1 MLKKLSLAATLAALP
16 ALASA
21 QPYLIMGAAAGT
33 ADLADVEATF
43 LGPTLSDDNFTRA
56 LLGAGVALSPNVAVE
71 GIYMTEAEV
80 EVKDATTTDTLK
92 SSTLQFALL
101 GQVPLAAQLSL
112 FGKISAN
119 YVRIE
124 YESVSGALAVSADD
138 DKFQVGFGAGLQFQ
152 ASDQVGLRLA
162 VERIQVRD
170 AINGAGD
177 TDIDQAS
184 LAVLFSF

>member
-1 MLKKLSLAATLAALP
+1 MLKKLALAALLASP

-21 QPYLIMGAAAGT
+21 SPYLIMGAASGS

-43 LGPTLSDDNFTRA
+43 PGATSADDGFTRA
-56 LLGAGVALSPNVAVE
+56 LVGAGVSLSPNVAVE
-71 GIYMTEAEV
+71 GIYMTEIEG

-92 SSTLQFALL
+92 SSALQFALL
-101 GQVPLAAQLSL
+101 GQAPLAAQLSL

-119 YVRIE
+119 YVQVE
-124 YESVSGALAVSADD
+124 YESVTGPVSGSVDD

-152 ASDQVGLRLA
+152 ASDMVGLRLGF
-162 VERIQVRD
+162 ERIQVRD

-177 TDIDQAS
+177 SDIDQAS
-184 LAVLFSF
+184 VSVLFSF